1 MHRPQGGGADQDAGV
16 RVRRRVLGLGVA
28 VLSLGPGCRHAS
40 APGPWHEEA
49 EYRWRD
55 LTVPR
60 RSGPGFTELPASRT
74 GIRFVNTVTLD
85 SALLN
90 RHLAQGGGVALG
102 DVDGDGLPDVYL
114 TSNEGSNALYKNLGD
129 WRFEDIT
136 ARAGVAMTGRHSTGA
151 VFADVD
157 GDGDLDLL
165 VSTLVG
171 GVALLVNDGHG
182 VFTERTAEAGLGA
195 RAGSMTM
202 TLTDVDG
209 DGHLDLYVA
218 NYKTRTAM
226 DVYPPQERA
235 FNQVVREVGHNRFE
249 VVPKFRK
256 DYRVVDRPEYGLV
269 SMQQRAD
276 PDGFYLNDGKG
287 HFTLVPWTSGRFR
300 DEHGKPLAAVPEYFG
315 LSAKFTDVDGDGA
328 PDLYVCDDFEDPD
341 MFWLNDGKGTFRAAP
356 RLALRNTS
364 NSSMAVDFS
373 DVDRDGRVDFVL
385 VDMLGRGPRRKTEVP
400 THTPLPKLIGMID
413 DRPQWQRNTLFKN
426 RGDGTFAQIAGY
438 AGIEATD
445 WSWDVLFLDV
455 DLDGYEDLLITTGHL
470 WDVMDADAWERIRTT
485 FTGVEW
491 HRELALFPKLAVK
504 SVALRNNGDLTFRD
518 VGERWG
524 FGTEDAIS
532 HGMAT
537 ADLDGDGDLD
547 VVVNRLGTPAAVF
560 RNEASAPR
568 VAVRLLGQ
576 PPNTAGA
583 GSKIRVL
590 GGPVP
595 VQEKEVV
602 LGGSYLSGSDP
613 LYSFAAGKAT
623 DLTIE
628 VSWRRGARSVVRGV
642 KPNREY
648 EIREPPG
655 TPGSTPGSA
664 PAAPAAVPW
673 FRDVSSQLGHRHVE
687 TPFNDWAR
695 QPLLPEAL
703 SQLGP
708 GVTWYDVD
716 GDGDEDLLITSGRGG
731 ALAYYRNDGGRF
743 TKVDLH
749 TGAARYDETTVLPLP
764 DGARGTVLLVGQS
777 NYESQTPAEAAAVP
791 SVVAVAPGSGKVT
804 PVVPGDVSSIGPLA
818 VADVDGDG
826 NLDLFV
832 GGRVAPGAYP
842 AAQSSRLFRNE
853 GGRLVLDEA
862 NTSLFRGIG
871 LISAAV
877 FSDVNG
883 DGWPDLILAPDW
895 GSLKLFLNDK
905 GRLRDASAEWG
916 LGRTVGRWNGVTTG
930 DLDGDG
936 RPDIVAT
943 SWGRNTRVRVD
954 AAHPLLL
961 YYGSL
966 TPSGRVDMV
975 EAQYDDR
982 LKAVAPLTQLG
993 RLMTA
998 LPSVRLG
1005 TRTFATYANASMQ
1018 DIFGP
1023 SLAYVQHLEA
1033 ATLDHVVFFN
1043 RDGRFEA
1050 VPLPAEAQF
1059 APAFYA
1065 GVADFDGDGHEDL
1078 FLSQNFYPTEIG
1090 TPRYDA
1096 GRGLLLRNRGDG
1108 SLEPVPGQVSG
1119 IAVYGDQRG
1128 AAFADYD
1135 GDGRVDLVVSQN
1147 GGETKLYHNE
1157 HARPGVRVRLVG
1169 GPGNP
1174 HGIGAALRVVYE
1186 GGSRGPVREVHGG
1199 SGYWSEDGAVQ
1210 VLGLEQGKRP
1220 LAVWVRWPGGRE
1232 SERPLGPST
1241 PPAVTIRAPR

>member
-1 MHRPQGGGADQDAGV
+1 
-16 RVRRRVLGLGVA
+16 
-28 VLSLGPGCRHAS
+28 
-40 APGPWHEEA
+40 
-49 EYRWRD
+49 
-55 LTVPR
+55 
-60 RSGPGFTELPASRT
+60 
-74 GIRFVNTVTLD
+74 
-85 SALLN
+85 
-90 RHLAQGGGVALG
+90 
-102 DVDGDGLPDVYL
+102 
-114 TSNEGSNALYKNLGD
+114 
-129 WRFEDIT
+129 
-136 ARAGVAMTGRHSTGA
+136 MTGRHSMGA

-165 VSTLVG
+165 VSTLGG
-171 GVALLVNDGHG
+171 GVALLMNDGHG
-182 VFTERTAEAGLGA
+182 VFTERTAEAGLA
-195 RAGSMTM
+195 SRSGSMTM

-209 DGHLDLYVA
+209 DGRLDLYVA
-218 NYKTRTAM
+218 NYKPRSAM

-235 FNQVVREVGHNRFE
+235 FNQVVRQVGKRFE
-249 VVPKFRK
+249 VVPRFRK
-256 DYRVVDRPEYGLV
+256 DYRVVDRPEYGMV

-276 PDGFYLNDGKG
+276 PDGFYLNDGRG

-300 DEHGKPLAAVPEYFG
+300 DENGKPLAAAPEYFG

-373 DVDRDGRVDFVL
+373 DIDRDGNVDIVL

-400 THTPLPKLIGMID
+400 THTPLPKLTGVID

-445 WSWDVLFLDV
+445 WSWDALFLDV

-470 WDVMDADAWERIRTT
+470 WDVMDADTWERIRTT
-485 FTGVEW
+485 FTGLEW
-491 HRELALFPKLAVK
+491 HRELGLFPKLAVK
-504 SVALRNNGDLTFRD
+504 SVALRNNGDLTFTD
-518 VGERWG
+518 VGARWG
-524 FGTEDAIS
+524 FAMDDAIS

-576 PPNTAGA
+576 PP
-583 GSKIRVL
+583 
-590 GGPVP
+590 
-595 VQEKEVV
+595 
-602 LGGSYLSGSDP
+602 
-613 LYSFAAGKAT
+613 
-623 DLTIE
+623 
-628 VSWRRGARSVVRGV
+628 
-642 KPNREY
+642 
-648 EIREPPG
+648 G
-655 TPGSTPGSA
+655 TPGLRPGSA
-664 PAAPAAVPW
+664 AAAPASVPW
-673 FRDVSSQLGHRHVE
+673 FRDVSSQLGHRHFE

-716 GDGDEDLLITSGRGG
+716 GDGDEDLLIASGRGG
-731 ALAYYRNDGGRF
+731 PLAYYRNDGGRF

-749 TGAARYDETTVLPLP
+749 TGAARYDQTTVLPVP
-764 DGARGTVLLVGQS
+764 DGTGGTVLLVGQS
-777 NYESQTPAEAAAVP
+777 SYESQTPAEAAAVP
-791 SVVAVAPGSGKVT
+791 SVVAVAPRSGKVT
-804 PVVPGDVSSIGPLA
+804 PVVPGDASSVGPLA
-818 VADVDGDG
+818 GADVYGDG

-842 AAQSSRLFRNE
+842 AAQSSWLFRNQ
-853 GGRLVLDEA
+853 GGRFVLDEA

-871 LISAAV
+871 LLSAAV
-877 FSDVNG
+877 FSGVNG

-916 LGRTVGRWNGVTTG
+916 LGRSVGRWNGVTTG

-1005 TRTFATYANASMQ
+1005 ARTFATYANASMQ

-1023 SLAYVQHLEA
+1023 SLAHVQQLEA

-1043 RDGRFEA
+1043 RGGRFEA

-1096 GRGLLLRNRGDG
+1096 RRGLLLR
-1108 SLEPVPGQVSG
+1108 
-1119 IAVYGDQRG
+1119 
-1128 AAFADYD
+1128 
-1135 GDGRVDLVVSQN
+1135 
-1147 GGETKLYHNE
+1147 T
-1157 HARPGVRVRLVG
+1157 
-1169 GPGNP
+1169 
-1174 HGIGAALRVVYE
+1174 
-1186 GGSRGPVREVHGG
+1186 
-1199 SGYWSEDGAVQ
+1199 
-1210 VLGLEQGKRP
+1210 
-1220 LAVWVRWPGGRE
+1220 
-1232 SERPLGPST
+1232 
-1241 PPAVTIRAPR
+1241 